1 MMLRESWLFGMLRQ
15 GSILSPF
22 LFNVYMDDLSKQL
35 NGCRTGCMVGHTV
48 INHLMYADDLVIFCP
63 YSAGLQQL
71 LRICSRCGSDFDIKF
86 NVKKSNITIVEIRE
100 DRKLTFPDF
109 SLSGSVIKVCNES
122 KYLGHYITD
131 DLSDDRDMYRQCCTL
146 YGQYVDSQI
155 VYVLRIC
162 EDNTF

>member
-1 MMLRESWLFGMLRQ
+1 MSAPFIVCNGVRQ
-15 GSILSPF
+15 GSIVSPF
-22 LFNVYMDDLSKQL
+22 LFNVYMDYLSNQL
-35 NGCRTGCMVGHTV
+35 NGCGTGCIIVRTV
-48 INHLMYADDLVIFCP
+48 INHLVIFYP

-71 LRICSRCGSDFDIKF
+71 LSICSRYGSDFDIKF
-86 NVKKSNITIVEIRE
+86 NVKKSNITIVRIRE

-131 DLSDDRDMYRQCCTL
+131 DLSGDRDMYRQCCTL

-155 VYVLRIC
+155 LYVLRIC